1 MTMLLEHQPGVFDPG
16 QCRDCARE
24 SDLLDHCW
32 QVERQEQAFRET
44 RQWARRAQR
53 RASCALWSFGVGV
66 LLAIVAL
73 LTG

>member
-16 QCRDCARE
+16 QCRDCARKT
-24 SDLLDHCW
+24 DLLDHYW
-32 QVERQEQAFRET
+32 QVQRQEQAFKET
-44 RQWARRAQR
+44 RQLARRAQR
-53 RASCALWSFGVGV
+53 RASCALWSAGVGV